1 MSNKVFD
8 TFISCKS
15 QDYGKAEA
23 VYRWLVG
30 KGYKPFFAPVSLKV
44 AEMHGEPVVFGDEI
58 DDALEQVENM
68 IVFTSRAEYVREGYV
83 KDEWRTFVEE
93 QRAGRKK
100 GSLVTILDSVE
111 IGELPIR
118 LRSVQ
123 SFTPNDY
130 QTGIIRFLGEP
141 SGNGQSAP
149 ARQEVKP
156 VSGDQTFAVN
166 GVSFKMVKVGGG
178 TFQMGSNDSEAY
190 SNEKPVHS
198 VTLSDYYIGE
208 TEVTQALWMAVMGN
222 NPSKWKGDNLPVEQ
236 VSWDECRTFI
246 GKLNSLTGKN
256 FRLPTEAEWEYAA
269 RGGRK
274 SNGYKYSGSNTL
286 GNVAWYTDN
295 SGSQTHSV
303 KAKQANELGL
313 YDMSGNVWER
323 CQDWFGSYSSGSQ
336 TNPTGP
342 TTGSGRVIRGGSWSG
357 DAGYCRVSGRYSIAP
372 DNRDGY
378 LGLRL
383 AL

>member
-342 TTGSGRVIRGGSWSG
+342 TTGSFRVFRGGGWDD
-357 DAGYCRVSGRYSIAP
+357 DAGSCRVSYRDYYAP
-372 DNRDGY
+372 GYRDSG